1 MMLFKNYF
9 ISAWRN
15 IYNHK
20 LFSMINILGL
30 AIGLTSCML
39 IALFVRDE
47 ISYDNF
53 WANSKN
59 IYRMHQTF
67 LPSGR
72 PPMEFSASAGPIVH
86 ALKKDF
92 PQIIHASRE
101 ARKKSTFIQNGRYF
115 DEQVTLAD
123 PDFINIFDFS
133 IIAGDLDNTIND
145 PNGLIINHTLANK
158 YFPNGNALGQTMTIN
173 ADVFERDFKIGAI
186 IEDMPNNSQLNTVA
200 IIKIV
205 EEEWKSQEWMFD
217 SWYSVNTHLYFSL
230 NPGSDI
236 DEINKQMP
244 AFIDRNFEDS
254 GSDDPVSSFVILN
267 SQNVK
272 ELHLSGPSIG
282 EYQKMGSMTTVLTFS
297 AVAILILI
305 IASINFMNLSTARAS
320 SRAREVS
327 LRKVMGASRKNLIT
341 QFIGE
346 SVLITLIALFTSIVM
361 VEMALPIYNE
371 IIGKELSFEYASFDT
386 IIMLLLAFGVGI
398 LGGIYPA
405 LVLSGFRPAE
415 ILKTNQSTDNNVSLK
430 LRSALVIFQFAV
442 SITLFVSTAVVYG
455 QMIYAKNKD
464 LGFNKENLLIIKN
477 LYRDAAVEK
486 RQLLVDEYKRLPNV
500 ISVTWSNDAP
510 GVPTENNTS
519 LRTPDMPENKNLLI
533 GNRTVGYDFFE
544 TYDIKMLS
552 GRTYDINKNDQRAEA
567 EEIRAGK
574 GFVSSL
580 IINETAVNR
589 FGFKNPEDAIGKIL
603 YRPIG
608 NNGENLIREYQII
621 GVAPNVYLDT
631 LKKEIRPEMFEL
643 MTKYAQFIS
652 VRFTGSPTAIVEETR
667 AIWEREIPS
676 IPFEYNHTIDQL
688 DQQYQT
694 EQGEMTMFAAFSGLA
709 ILIACL
715 GLYGLASF
723 TAERRTKEIGVR
735 KVLGARVIDIIKLLV
750 WQFTKPVI
758 IANLIAWPVAYYTMS
773 IWLEGFAYRIESIL
787 ILGFCILSGIAAL
800 LIAWIT
806 VAGNSMRV
814 AMANPIKALRYE

>member
-1 MMLFKNYF
+1 MMLLKNYT

-30 AIGLTSCML
+30 AIGLASCML

-47 ISYDNF
+47 LSYDKF
-53 WANSKN
+53 WKNADN

-72 PPMEFSASAGPIVH
+72 PPMVFSASAGPIIH
-86 ALKKDF
+86 ALEKDF
-92 PQIIHASRE
+92 PQVTHASRE
-101 ARKKSTFIQNGRYF
+101 ARQKATFIQNNRYF
-115 DEQVTLAD
+115 DERLTLAD
-123 PDFINIFDFS
+123 PDFVNIFDFTV
-133 IIAGDLDNTIND
+133 IAGDLERTIND
-145 PNGLIINHTLANK
+145 PNGLIINQSLADK
-158 YFPNGNALGQTMTIN
+158 YFPGGNALGQTLTIN
-173 ADVFERDFKIGAI
+173 ADVFEREFMIGAV
-186 IEDMPNNSQLNTVA
+186 IEDMPENSQLNTVA
-200 IIKIV
+200 IVKIV

-217 SWYSVNTHLYFSL
+217 SWFSVNSHLYFTVA
-230 NPGSDI
+230 PGTDI
-236 DEINKQMP
+236 DDINKQMP
-244 AFIDRNFEDS
+244 AFIDRNFEDG

-267 SQNVK
+267 SQNIK
-272 ELHLSGPSIG
+272 DLHLLGPTNG

-297 AVAILILI
+297 AVAVLILI

-320 SRAREVS
+320 GRAREVS

-346 SVLITLIALFTSIVM
+346 SVFITLFALFTAIVM
-361 VEMALPIYNE
+361 VEMALPVYNK
-371 IIGKELSFEYASFDT
+371 ILGKELTFHYASFD
-386 IIMLLLAFGVGI
+386 IVIMLSLAFIVGI

-405 LVLSGFRPAE
+405 MVLSGFRPAE
-415 ILKTNQSTDNNVSLK
+415 ILKTNQSHDSNASLK

-455 QMIYAKNKD
+455 QMLYAKNKD
-464 LGFNKENLLIIKN
+464 IGFDKENLLVIKN

-486 RQLLVDEYKRLPNV
+486 RQLLVDEYRHLPNV
-500 ISVTWSNDAP
+500 SHVTWSNDAP
-510 GVPTENNTS
+510 GVPTENNTT
-519 LRTPDMPENKNLLI
+519 LRTPEMPQNKTLLI

-544 TYDIKMLS
+544 TYGIKMLS
-552 GRTYDINKNDQRAEA
+552 GRTYDINKNDRRAEA
-567 EEIRAGK
+567 EEIRAGN
-574 GFVSSL
+574 GFTSSL
-580 IINETAVNR
+580 IINETAVHR
-589 FGFKNPEDAIGKIL
+589 FGFKSPEDAIGKIL

-608 NNGENLIREYQII
+608 NNGEELTREYQII
-621 GVAPNVYLDT
+621 GVTPDIYLDT

-643 MTKYAQFIS
+643 MSEYAQYIS
-652 VRFTGSPTAIVEETR
+652 VRFTGSPAAIVDETR
-667 AIWEREIPS
+667 AIWEREIPT

-688 DQQYQT
+688 YEQYQA

-723 TAERRTKEIGVR
+723 TSERRTKEIGVR
-735 KVLGARVIDIIKLLV
+735 KVLGASVIDIIKLLV

-758 IANLIAWPVAYYTMS
+758 IANLIAWPVAYYSMS
-773 IWLEGFAYRIESIL
+773 IWLESFAYRIENIF
-787 ILGFCILSGIAAL
+787 ILGFCVLAGVSAL
-800 LIAWIT
+800 LIAWAT

-814 AMANPIKALRYE
+814 ARANPIKALRYE